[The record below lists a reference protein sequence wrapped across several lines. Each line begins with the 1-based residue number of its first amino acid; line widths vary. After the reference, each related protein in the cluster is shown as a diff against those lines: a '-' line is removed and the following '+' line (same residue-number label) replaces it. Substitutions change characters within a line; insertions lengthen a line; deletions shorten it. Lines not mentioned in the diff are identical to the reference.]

1 MNFFQGIQH
10 ILTGIDQQRLRQL
23 LLYGSPYYMNVFNIN
38 VIVREA
44 VHYFINKTLHLNI
57 NEKDK

>member
-10 ILTGIDQQRLRQL
+10 ILTCIDQQRLLQL
-23 LLYGSPYYMNVFNIN
+23 LVYGSPYYVLNIN
-38 VIVREA
+38 VKVREA
-44 VHYFINKTLHLNI
+44 VHYCINKTLRLNI